1 MSPQNPGDKVYSV
14 LCGRSPV
21 GSFNYFLKVRGGG
34 YREFQA
40 LPDTFLR
47 FFNNPLYIRMISVIT
62 DKYPL

>member
-21 GSFNYFLKVRGGG
+21 GSFHYFLKVRVGG

-40 LPDTFLR
+40 LPDTSFR
-47 FFNNPLYIRMISVIT
+47 FFLSVI
-62 DKYPL
+62 YPDDIRYNG